1 MVSVNYYIYVD
12 YSDFM
17 IPQDNNYYISPG
29 NTSICINVQAVPD
42 DIVEINETF
51 SLRLNSS
58 DYAPGTATVTII
70 DDDGKERESV
80 HNEEAPL

>member
-1 MVSVNYYIYVD
+1 
-12 YSDFM
+12 M

-51 SLRLNSS
+51 SISLTFNNPLDSVMES
-58 DYAPGTATVTII
+58 QSVVIV
-70 DDDGKERESV
+70 DDDGM
-80 HNEEAPL
+80 EAYY